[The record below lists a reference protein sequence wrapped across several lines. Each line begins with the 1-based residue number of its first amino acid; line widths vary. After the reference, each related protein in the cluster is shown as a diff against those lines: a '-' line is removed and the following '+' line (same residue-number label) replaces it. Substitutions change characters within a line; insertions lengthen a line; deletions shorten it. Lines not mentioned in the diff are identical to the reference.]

1 MDLKSSLMLI
11 LFLIF
16 SSCETGLQT
25 KDEMTDDQI
34 ISEII
39 ESDKIVVTSGQ
50 LPSQARDVV
59 DSEYAD
65 YKEIDLKKASDLG
78 YELAMGGRR
87 NKIGK
92 HTKIYFTI
100 EGRKL
105 NPYKRDK
112 DDWDKGKLT

>member
-25 KDEMTDDQI
+25 KEEITDDQI

-39 ESDKIVVTSGQ
+39 ESDKIVVTSEQ

-59 DSEYAD
+59 DSDYGD
-65 YKEIDLKKASDLG
+65 YKEIDVKKVLDLG
-78 YELAMGGRR
+78 
-87 NKIGK
+87 
-92 HTKIYFTI
+92 
-100 EGRKL
+100 
-105 NPYKRDK
+105 
-112 DDWDKGKLT
+112 